1 MNCELKL
8 QEQVNELFEQQLS
21 VWEMARNNFEGLKTV
36 QIREFDF
43 DGFGVKGTPLNNPL
57 EY

>member
-1 MNCELKL
+1 MTIKD
-8 QEQVNELFEQQLS
+8 QVNELFEQQLS

-43 DGFGVKGTPLNNPL
+43 DGFGVKCSLIQHVWCRRAQR
-57 EY
+57 